1 MSRYLRLAACAVF
14 GAALSS
20 APAAMAA
27 DTPDGTI
34 TFSGG
39 GVAFIAG
46 VHWGGGNLHFK
57 GKNYPLQVS
66 GLSVGEV
73 GANKYDARGEVYH
86 LTKVSDIEGTY
97 AAGAGGVT
105 VGGGVGGIQMQN
117 GAGVVIHA
125 SATSAGLNMKLGP
138 SGVTIKLKK

>member
-1 MSRYLRLAACAVF
+1 MSRRFRLVACAAF
-14 GAALSS
+14 GAAQIS
-20 APAAMAA
+20 ATAIAA
-27 DTPDGTI
+27 DKPDGRI

-46 VHWGGGNLHFK
+46 VRWGGGTLHFR
-57 GKNYPLQVS
+57 GKDYPLKVS

-73 GANKYDARGEVYH
+73 GVNKYDARGEVYH

-97 AAGAGGVT
+97 AAGAGAIT

-125 SATSAGLNMKLGP
+125 SATSAGLNLKLGP
-138 SGVTIKLKK
+138 SGLTIQLKH